1 MFSLNHSHLFI
12 RDMDIYFTKTN
23 IMDCIAKYNF
33 GEIYDCSILPGT
45 TKFTNNVIIYIKK
58 WGRGE
63 YPVAA
68 KTRLS
73 NGQSIKIY
81 YNNMDCWKATSYD
94 PTKQVALKLKIAN
107 NIAEIIRF
115 GQMHIDTNTNSNTNT
130 NTNSNTNTNTNSNT
144 NTNTNITLPHCEDTL
159 RNSYI
164 EINYGDCHK
173 ILPPRRR
180 VCKKKVSN

>member
-1 MFSLNHSHLFI
+1 
-12 RDMDIYFTKTN
+12 MDIYFTKTN
-23 IMDCIAKYNF
+23 IMDCITKYKF
-33 GEIYDCSILPGT
+33 GDIYDCSILPGT

-73 NGQSIKIY
+73 NGRSIKIY

-94 PTKQVALKLKIAN
+94 PTKKVALKLKIAN
-107 NIAEIIRF
+107 NIAEIIRV
-115 GQMHIDTNTNSNTNT
+115 GQMHID
-130 NTNSNTNTNTNSNT
+130 T
-144 NTNTNITLPHCEDTL
+144 NTNTNITLPHCETTLKDT
-159 RNSYI
+159 YI
-164 EINYGDCHK
+164 EVDYGDCHK